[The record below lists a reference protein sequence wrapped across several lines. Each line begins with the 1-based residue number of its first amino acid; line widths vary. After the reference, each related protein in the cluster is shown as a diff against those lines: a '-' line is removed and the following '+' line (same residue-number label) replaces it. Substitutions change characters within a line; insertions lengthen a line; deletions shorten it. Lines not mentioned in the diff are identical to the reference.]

1 MAEKRDYYE
10 VLGIGKNAT
19 DAEIKSAYR
28 KLAKKYHP
36 DLNPGD
42 KEAEEKFKEV
52 NEASDVLSDPQKRQR
67 YDQFGFAGVDPNYA
81 AANGGGAGAG
91 GFGGGFGGVDLG
103 DIFGDIFGGGFGGG
117 FSGFGGGSSTRTA
130 NAPRKGHDI
139 QASVILTFEEAA
151 HGCSKKITIN
161 RQDTCPD
168 CGGTGAAKGT
178 SPETCP
184 DCGGRGYVVTQQRTP
199 FGVMQSQQPC
209 SHCGGRGTIIRNPCK
224 TCRGTGKTAARKS
237 LEINIPAGID
247 DDQNIALR
255 GQGDAGSNGGPAG
268 DVIVHVTVKAD
279 PMFERDGYDVTIHV
293 PITFSQAVLGDDVEV
308 PTVDGR
314 IVQHI
319 PEGTQSGTKFR
330 LRGQGI
336 QYLNGRGRGDQ
347 YVIVDV
353 EIPKKVTRAQREA
366 LKAFEDSMKEDN
378 YEKRKGFFKNLR
390 DRFS

>member
-10 VLGIGKNAT
+10 VLGIGKNDT

-52 NEASDVLSDPQKRQR
+52 NEANDVLSDPQKRQR

-81 AANGGGAGAG
+81 AAIGGGAG

-255 GQGDAGSNGGPAG
+255 GQGDAGFNGGPAG